1 MRMRFPR
8 QGWLAL
14 LAICGHAASAQS
26 GPVAGASV
34 PSASA
39 ASVTASRDAQSFQGF
54 TEPYRF
60 CTISSEIAARITAV
74 RINEGGRARKGD
86 TILVLDAGE
95 AFLEAERSRIIAE
108 SDAELTAAKLKSEMA
123 KRDLAATRLVF
134 DSTRSVS
141 QEEIWKKQLESDLA
155 KTEVDR
161 LTMAK
166 QKAALEYKIALEN
179 LERHFVIA
187 PYDGIVAQRFLNEG
201 ETCKPE
207 EPLIKFVDVAHCR
220 FVTYLPVRLT
230 QGLAKGSRISLSVGE
245 PKKPF
250 IRSGVID
257 FISPVVD
264 QASGLRTTK
273 VVFANSD
280 GSIQPG
286 VPGFMQLEK

>member
-1 MRMRFPR
+1 MNRMKMHR
-8 QGWLAL
+8 QGWLAA
-14 LAICGHAASAQS
+14 LALCGHAMA
-26 GPVAGASV
+26 AGE
-34 PSASA
+34 PSA
-39 ASVTASRDAQSFQGF
+39 FQGF
-54 TEPYRF
+54 TEPFRF
-60 CTISSEIAARITAV
+60 ATISSEIAARITAV
-74 RINEGGRARKGD
+74 KINEGGRARKGD

-95 AFLEAERSRIIAE
+95 AMLEAERSRIIAE
-108 SDAELTAAKLKSEMA
+108 SEAELTAAKLKSEMA
-123 KRDLAATRLVF
+123 KRDLKATRQVF

-141 QEEIWKKQLESDLA
+141 QEEVWKKELESDLA

-166 QKAALEYKIALEN
+166 QKAVLEYKIALKN

-220 FVTYLPVRLT
+220 FITYLPVRLT
-230 QGLAKGSRISLSVGE
+230 QGLAKGSRISLSLGD
-245 PKKPF
+245 PKKPSV
-250 IRSGVID
+250 RSGTID

-286 VPGFMQLEK
+286 VPGFLQLEK